1 MDGRAMSDEGET
13 YSDEYVEAKRRE
25 YLDSLDEIDEDC
37 LPAHK
42 RSAERMYEMA
52 DDLRKER
59 RENGQ

>member
-1 MDGRAMSDEGET
+1 MSDEGET
-13 YSDEYVEAKRRE
+13 YSDEYIEAKRRE
-25 YLDSLDEIDEDC
+25 YLASLDEFDEDC

-42 RSAERMYEMA
+42 RRGYAERMYERA

>member
-1 MDGRAMSDEGET
+1 MSDEGET

-42 RSAERMYEMA
+42 RRGHAERMYELA
-52 DDLRKER
+52 DMQRKER
-59 RENGQ
+59 REKGL